1 MDDDSSSDEDRLH
14 IFQEE
19 YAADDEAWT
28 VLFES
33 SSSEEEELR
42 VDRPRTANKRRDF
55 VDAYMRVVSNYFN
68 GRESIYNEVDF
79 ERRFRCPRAVFN
91 RVHDHLMGTPPFEQ
105 YKDPTGKPGIY
116 PLVKLVGCFRF
127 IAYGETYDRDDENL
141 CIGETTLR
149 DYVKQFV
156 RLVIVAFGPQYLNR
170 APNKQ
175 ERQVISQEMGER
187 LFPGC
192 LGSWDCKHFAWKNC
206 PVRLAGQHQGHAEG
220 GKKTL
225 ILEAICDHR
234 KYIWHANF
242 GDPGSM
248 NDINVLDRSS
258 IVGSMLSGDACLKTD
273 PYQING
279 TMRDWMYYLVDGIYP
294 DWAIFVSTYTNSPNP
309 KERSFAEEQEKVRKD
324 IECSF
329 GVLVQRFHVLQRPLR
344 QWFLDE
350 IQDVLYCCIILHNM
364 IIEEKNGALD
374 EANNPEK
381 SCGNFP
387 LFGRQ
392 QITRHE
398 AAQDQVSLFAAR
410 VAQFDNMM
418 QSSYEHFKLKK
429 DLVEHISSLKE

>member
-1 MDDDSSSDEDRLH
+1 
-14 IFQEE
+14 
-19 YAADDEAWT
+19 
-28 VLFES
+28 
-33 SSSEEEELR
+33 
-42 VDRPRTANKRRDF
+42 
-55 VDAYMRVVSNYFN
+55 
-68 GRESIYNEVDF
+68 
-79 ERRFRCPRAVFN
+79 
-91 RVHDHLMGTPPFEQ
+91 
-105 YKDPTGKPGIY
+105 
-116 PLVKLVGCFRF
+116 
-127 IAYGETYDRDDENL
+127 
-141 CIGETTLR
+141 
-149 DYVKQFV
+149 
-156 RLVIVAFGPQYLNR
+156 
-170 APNKQ
+170 
-175 ERQVISQEMGER
+175 
-187 LFPGC
+187 
-192 LGSWDCKHFAWKNC
+192 
-206 PVRLAGQHQGHAEG
+206 
-220 GKKTL
+220 
-225 ILEAICDHR
+225 
-234 KYIWHANF
+234 
-242 GDPGSM
+242 M

-350 IQDVLYCCIILHNM
+350 IKDVLYCCIILHNM
-364 IIEEKNGALD
+364 ITEEKNGALD

-381 SCGNFP
+381 SRGNFP